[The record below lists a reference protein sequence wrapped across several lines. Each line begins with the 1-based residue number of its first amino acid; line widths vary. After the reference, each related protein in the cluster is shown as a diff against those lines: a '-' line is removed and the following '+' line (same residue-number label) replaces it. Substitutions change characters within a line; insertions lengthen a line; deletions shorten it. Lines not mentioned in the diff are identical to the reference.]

1 MQNKYFYPSYLCF
14 IITFSFP
21 DEPFVSMYQLVFSG
35 ADRSLWRACVYR
47 IVSGILFQILVVS
60 SFFVCLLP
68 FTLGLKVQCYCC
80 FIPTIPV
87 CAEPFCRLAKK
98 NYELWHNRCL
108 MSKLGAQLQNW
119 SVKQRRILIKV
130 FSHYCFLI
138 SVTNAICLH
147 TKNNDQSN
155 RGWMTPVQVVECPI
169 AGEPILDCN

>member
-1 MQNKYFYPSYLCF
+1 
-14 IITFSFP
+14 
-21 DEPFVSMYQLVFSG
+21 MYQLVFSG

-47 IVSGILFQILVVS
+47 IVSSIPSQILVVS

-80 FIPTIPV
+80 FIPAIAV

-98 NYELWHNRCL
+98 NYELSRNRCL
-108 MSKLGAQLQNW
+108 MPKLGAQLQNW
-119 SVKQRRILIKV
+119 SVKQRRILK
-130 FSHYCFLI
+130 FFHTTLSFLI

-169 AGEPILDCN
+169 AGKPILDCN